1 MSVFCPRCGQP
12 TMRPI
17 EAMNALS
24 RRDNKT
30 HICSPCGAA
39 EATLDF
45 FRIQHGT
52 NEVARLVEVPTVRE
66 ELDSWWRP
74 LECSTP

>member
-30 HICSPCGAA
+30 HICSPCGSA

-45 FRIQHGT
+45 FRIQHGSSD
-52 NEVARLVEVPTVRE
+52 VLPTVRE

-74 LECSTP
+74 LECATP